1 MSLRRNSLWNL
12 AGTGLPL
19 LIGAA
24 TIPYVIDQAGLESFG
39 VLTLIWALIGYFSLF
54 DFGLGRALTQQV
66 AATRAAGDQT
76 RLPGLMKTG
85 LSFIAVSGFCGGVL
99 LALIANSLA
108 TSWLNVSASLQEETW
123 ISLLITSIGIPLA
136 TATTGFRGILEAY
149 EDFRGVNLLRMM
161 LGAANFGLPALS
173 IMLLGSSLIWMV
185 ASLILA
191 RIVVLLA
198 HAWLVHRRVSKG
210 WLHAKFNRKDIEQ
223 LLSFGGW
230 MAISNIISPLMV
242 TADRFVISAMLGAS
256 VVAHYTVPFEA
267 IIRVLIVPG
276 AITAA
281 LFPRLSAIVS
291 ADMIQ
296 SRAVYRR
303 CLKTVAFILLPTC
316 LTIVICSWWGLNLWL
331 GKDFADSSWTIVCI
345 LALGVLFNGIA
356 FVPFAAIQA
365 TGDARTTAYLH
376 LVELALYV
384 PALFTF
390 LMLFGLVG
398 AAAAWTVR
406 VGIDLLALLIIA
418 SRRGF

>member
-19 LIGAA
+19 LLGAI
-24 TIPYVIDQAGLESFG
+24 TIPYVINRAGLEAFG
-39 VLTLIWALIGYFSLF
+39 LLTLIWALIGYFSLF

-66 AATRAAGDQT
+66 AASRAAGDEA

-99 LALIANSLA
+99 LAAVANSLA
-108 TSWLNVSASLQEETW
+108 VSWLRVSTSLQEEAW
-123 ISLLITSIGIPLA
+123 IALLITSIGIPLA
-136 TATTGFRGILEAY
+136 TATTGLRGILEAY
-149 EDFRGVNLLRMM
+149 EDFRDVNLLRMA

-191 RIVVLLA
+191 RIVVFLA
-198 HAWLVHRRVSKG
+198 HAWLVHKRVPKG
-210 WLHAKFNRKDIEQ
+210 WLGAKFNSKDIQQ
-223 LLSFGGW
+223 LLAFGGW

-242 TADRFVISAMLGAS
+242 TADRFVISATLGAS

-276 AITAA
+276 AIAAA
-281 LFPRLSAIVS
+281 LFPRLSAMTS
-291 ADMIQ
+291 PDMVQ
-296 SRAVYRR
+296 AHALYKS
-303 CLKTVAFILLPTC
+303 CLKTVTAILVPTC
-316 LTIVICSWWGLNLWL
+316 LTISLCSWWGLHLWI
-331 GKDFADSSWTIVCI
+331 GREFADQSWAIVCI
-345 LALGVLFNGIA
+345 LALGILLNGVA

-365 TGDARTTAYLH
+365 TGDARSTAYLH
-376 LVELALYV
+376 LAELALYV
-384 PALFTF
+384 PALFIC
-390 LMLFGLVG
+390 LNLFGLAG
-398 AAAAWTVR
+398 AAMAWTAR

-418 SRRGF
+418 RKRGF

>member
-19 LIGAA
+19 LIGAV
-24 TIPYVIDQAGLESFG
+24 TIPYVITHAGLESFG

-66 AATRAAGDQT
+66 AATRAAGDEA
-76 RLPGLMKTG
+76 RLPGLVKTG

-99 LALIANSLA
+99 LAVIANSLA

-123 ISLLITSIGIPLA
+123 IALLITSIGIPLA
-136 TATTGFRGILEAY
+136 TATTGLRGILEAY
-149 EDFRGVNLLRMM
+149 EDFRGVNLLRMV

-191 RIVVLLA
+191 RAVVFMA
-198 HAWLVHRRVSKG
+198 HAWLVNQQISNG
-210 WLHAKFNRKDIEQ
+210 WLAAKFNKNDIQQ

-230 MAISNIISPLMV
+230 MALSNIISPLMV
-242 TADRFVISAMLGAS
+242 TADRFVISATLGAS

-281 LFPRLSAIVS
+281 LFPRLSAMIS
-291 ADMIQ
+291 ADMAQ
-296 SRAVYRR
+296 TRQVYKS
-303 CLKTVAFILLPTC
+303 CLKTVIAILLPTC
-316 LTIVICSWWGLNLWL
+316 LTISLCSWWGLNIWI
-331 GKDFADSSWTIVCI
+331 GREFADNSWAIVSI
-345 LALGVLFNGIA
+345 LALGIFLNGVA

-365 TGDARTTAYLH
+365 TGDARSTAYLH
-376 LVELALYV
+376 LVELALYI
-384 PALFTF
+384 PALFAC
-390 LMLFGLVG
+390 LKLFGLVG
-398 AAAAWTVR
+398 AAVAWTVR
-406 VGIDLLALLIIA
+406 VGIDLLALLIVA
-418 SRRGF
+418 RKRGF